1 MAGAPM
7 EDMAGVLP
15 GLKIAPTFL
24 RDFKQAH
31 PSPMSA
37 WGDVVDN
44 CRDAKATRLDIDVR
58 SVNAAAAAAGEREP
72 VLVVLTDDGSGML
85 EDDMA
90 KGISGLGYTDKGLET
105 GEHHRLRPVRPQPS
119 ALTVTRT
126 QANTTA
132 SERRRACRGS
142 PTPASSSR
150 RGRAS
155 TGANPDPKPDH

>member
-1 MAGAPM
+1 MSGAPM
-7 EDMAGVLP
+7 EDMAGALP
-15 GLKIAPTFL
+15 GLRVAPTFL
-24 RDFKQAH
+24 VHFKQAH
-31 PSPMSA
+31 ESPMSA

-58 SVNAAAAAAGEREP
+58 SVTGGSGT
-72 VLVVLTDDGSGML
+72 VLVVLTDNGSGML

-105 GEHHRLRPVRPQPS
+105 GEQS
-119 ALTVTRT
+119 TIDCAQSSTALTPDPNPDPNPDPK
-126 QANTTA
+126 QASTTA

-155 TGANPDPKPDH
+155 APWLTLTQP